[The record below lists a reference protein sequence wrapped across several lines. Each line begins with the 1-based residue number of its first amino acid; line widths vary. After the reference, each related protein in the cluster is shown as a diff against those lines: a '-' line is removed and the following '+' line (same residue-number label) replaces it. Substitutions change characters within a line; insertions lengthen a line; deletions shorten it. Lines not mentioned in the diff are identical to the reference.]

1 MRATWKKQ
9 AGDRSLYENFYVFF
23 SLLWIAA
30 TAAAC
35 LQGCAIPS
43 KPDAGVI
50 AMEWGPGTILSAH
63 TRAPVSFVELLD
75 DLLTVRLVYVGE
87 KHTSGSHHEVQLR
100 IIQALDERDP
110 RLAVGMEMFD
120 RPYQAVLDR
129 WTAGALDEDEFLRS
143 THWYAN
149 WRFDYALYRD
159 ILDYVKSRGIRL
171 LALNLPFS
179 IPPKIRVG
187 GTAHLLDYEKEFL
200 PREVDTSV
208 AAHREFVQAIFS
220 RHDFKGNVR
229 FEDFYLAQCVWEEVM
244 AEALAN
250 HLGEDRMVVLAGN
263 GHIQFAYGIPQRA
276 FKRTGTPYRTIYLK
290 TTDEELDLTIAD
302 YVWITD

>member
-1 MRATWKKQ
+1 MRPMWKKQ
-9 AGDRSLYENFYVFF
+9 AEGRSLYENFYVLF
-23 SLLWIAA
+23 SWFWIAA
-30 TAAAC
+30 TAATG
-35 LQGCAIPS
+35 LQGCAVPT

-50 AMEWGPGTILSAH
+50 VMEWGPGTILSGR
-63 TRAPVSFVELLD
+63 TRAPVSFAEMLE
-75 DLLTVRLVYVGE
+75 DLMMVRLVYVGE
-87 KHTSGSHHEVQLR
+87 KHTSRSHHEVQLR
-100 IIQALDERDP
+100 IIQALDGRDQ
-110 RLAVGMEMFD
+110 RLAVGLEMFD

-171 LALNLPFS
+171 VALNLPFS

-187 GTAHLLDYEKEFL
+187 GIAHLPDYEKVFL

-208 AAHREFVQAIFS
+208 AAHREFVQAIFA
-220 RHDFKGNVR
+220 RHDFKGNVH
-229 FEDFYLAQCVWEEVM
+229 FEDFYLAQCAWEEVM
-244 AEALAN
+244 AETLAN
-250 HLGEDRMVVLAGN
+250 DLGADRMVVLAGN
-263 GHIQFAYGIPQRA
+263 GHIQFGYGIPQRA
-276 FKRTGTPYRTIYLK
+276 FRRTGAPYRTIYLK
-290 TTDEELDLTIAD
+290 TADEEVNLGIAD